1 MKRIERIVVGVDL
14 GVDRIGPTAELAITE
29 ARIIA
34 EASGAQITL
43 LHSTRADERWDDGT
57 KSYAG
62 VPKSREED
70 DRAIIDRAVPALR
83 AAGIDCRVVIT
94 DAPPGLAIVQEVLR
108 TRADLAIVGRRT
120 DAHHDDRRMGS
131 VSLNV
136 VRHCPCLVWVVSPAS
151 QPRPRVI
158 VAATDGGPVGSE
170 VVTSAAMLSSLC
182 GSVLHAVHTIQIGME
197 VQMEGADAEREF
209 VERRRRE
216 IRATVEAQAA
226 AAGFQGELH
235 VHAGVT
241 TPTRGVLDALKRLQ
255 PDLVAM
261 GTISRGGIP
270 GLLVGNTAERLLG
283 TINCSLLVAKP
294 ADFVCPVKID

>member
-1 MKRIERIVVGVDL
+1 MKSIERIVVGVDL
-14 GVDRIGPTAELAITE
+14 GADAIGPTAMLAITE

-57 KSYAG
+57 KSYTS
-62 VPKSREED
+62 VPESREAD
-70 DRAIIDRAVPALR
+70 ARAIIERGIAALR
-83 AAGIDCRVVIT
+83 SAGLECEIVVT
-94 DAPPGLAIVQEVLR
+94 EAPPGLAIVQHVLR
-108 TRADLAIVGRRT
+108 IGGDLAIVGRRT
-120 DAHHDDRRMGS
+120 DVDHDDRRMGS

-136 VRHCPCLVWVVSPAS
+136 VRHCPCLVYVVSPAS

-158 VAATDGGPVGSE
+158 VAATDGGPVGRE
-170 VVTSAAMLSSLC
+170 VVTSAAMLAALC
-182 GSVLHAVHTIQIGME
+182 GSVLHAIHTIQLGME
-197 VQMEGADAEREF
+197 VQMEGEEAEREF
-209 VERRRRE
+209 VERRRQE
-216 IRATVEAQAA
+216 IRAAIEAQAA
-226 AAGFQGELH
+226 EAGFQGELH

-241 TPTRGVLDALKRLQ
+241 TPTRGVLDALKRLR

-283 TINCSLLVAKP
+283 TIDCSLLVAKP
-294 ADFVCPVKID
+294 VDFVCPVKVD